1 MYAKRSSKIPKWKI
15 LITLYSTLLMSG
27 LFFAGTSLAQITPAD
42 PPDINHCIEEA
53 ADSSLNCTANDVNLG
68 LLVVDDPE
76 AECTETAPGS
86 GIFTANVKFQA
97 NLVAGANE
105 RWDIGMF
112 IGLDGG
118 DARTGV
124 CGRNYLPPNPDPLAN
139 PGTPGSEGLGGGVGP
154 HYDGEEDEDPGD
166 TCGDLP
172 QGIHWF
178 YDLLEID
185 GITGLPVEPELVETY
200 TIQCIDTNDDGFVDV
215 GTCTSW
221 DNNRNNTCTN
231 LFEAYPNTKA
241 KCNCERTE
249 TTLVMPAFL
258 TLVKH
263 VVNDHGGTAAASDWT
278 LHAGAESFTGS
289 EAGVTKVMQPG
300 TYDLSESPD
309 PFPGYTNTSI
319 TCDNATGEV
328 TSVTVAS
335 GDEVTCT
342 FVNDDIA
349 PTLTLVK
356 TVINDDGGTLTQADF
371 PSFVDGNPQAWDV
384 TVEHSAGAHTVSET
398 PQFGYAASSWS
409 GDCAADGSITLTSGD
424 EAVCYITNDDI
435 APTLELNKTVVNDDG
450 GTLTQADFPSFVD
463 GSPQA
468 WDAVVAHPAGNHT
481 ASETEQF
488 GYAAG
493 DWGGDCAT
501 DGSVTMTI
509 GNAYVCTITND
520 DIAPTLQLI
529 KTVVNGSNPGGELSQ
544 ADFPSFVDGSP
555 QAWDAVVAHPAGSHT
570 ASETQQP
577 GYIASDWSGDCA
589 ADGSVS
595 MTVGNAYVC
604 YITNTAMGMVDL
616 LKLSNGIETTDSYNF
631 SLFGPGVDTS
641 DSTPPAL
648 LDFGSVKL
656 IPGDTYTICE
666 LNIPS
671 GIVSEWSV
679 DGTPLP
685 FVGEATGELWEV
697 YNPDAP
703 ADDNGNRCVDFVVGI
718 GETVGFTVDN
728 RMPLGDARTPGYW
741 SNWSSCS
748 NGNQFNKAAG
758 EYAVLMAATDGLV
771 PRHITL
777 DEILPQWIGD
787 LYLDGDSTGSPYDGS
802 NDADCDEAVLVLQ
815 SRDQNGKH
823 KKHASDAAY
832 KLARSLLAYLAN
844 QSPVQPAYACPVA
857 AQAAI
862 DGQALLDLVNYIGVG
877 DYLSPKG
884 KVSAEKQAQIDGA
897 LELHGILDA
906 YNNNDVT
913 LVCF

>member
-200 TIQCIDTNDDGFVDV
+200 TIQCVDTNDDGFVDV

-424 EAVCYITNDDI
+424 EAVCYIANDDI

-468 WDAVVAHPAGNHT
+468 WDAQPVTG
-481 ASETEQF
+481 
-488 GYAAG
+488 AA
-493 DWGGDCAT
+493 
-501 DGSVTMTI
+501 
-509 GNAYVCTITND
+509 
-520 DIAPTLQLI
+520 IAPL
-529 KTVVNGSNPGGELSQ
+529 TVR
-544 ADFPSFVDGSP
+544 F
-555 QAWDAVVAHPAGSHT
+555 
-570 ASETQQP
+570 
-577 GYIASDWSGDCA
+577 
-589 ADGSVS
+589 
-595 MTVGNAYVC
+595 
-604 YITNTAMGMVDL
+604 
-616 LKLSNGIETTDSYNF
+616 
-631 SLFGPGVDTS
+631 
-641 DSTPPAL
+641 
-648 LDFGSVKL
+648 
-656 IPGDTYTICE
+656 
-666 LNIPS
+666 
-671 GIVSEWSV
+671 
-679 DGTPLP
+679 
-685 FVGEATGELWEV
+685 
-697 YNPDAP
+697 
-703 ADDNGNRCVDFVVGI
+703 R
-718 GETVGFTVDN
+718 
-728 RMPLGDARTPGYW
+728 
-741 SNWSSCS
+741 
-748 NGNQFNKAAG
+748 
-758 EYAVLMAATDGLV
+758 
-771 PRHITL
+771 
-777 DEILPQWIGD
+777 
-787 LYLDGDSTGSPYDGS
+787 
-802 NDADCDEAVLVLQ
+802 
-815 SRDQNGKH
+815 
-823 KKHASDAAY
+823 
-832 KLARSLLAYLAN
+832 
-844 QSPVQPAYACPVA
+844 
-857 AQAAI
+857 
-862 DGQALLDLVNYIGVG
+862 
-877 DYLSPKG
+877 
-884 KVSAEKQAQIDGA
+884 
-897 LELHGILDA
+897 
-906 YNNNDVT
+906 
-913 LVCF
+913 